1 MITWSF
7 EQNRLIV
14 RRPGHL
20 DIPLIDPRSVYDIDI
35 DLLEIV
41 PDGLWRIEAII
52 GPLENL

>member
-7 EQNRLIV
+7 EQN

-41 PDGLWRIEAII
+41 PDGLWRIEAIM

>member
-14 RRPGHL
+14 RRRGHL
-20 DIPLIDPRSVYDIDI
+20 DIPLIDPRSVYDI

-41 PDGLWRIEAII
+41 PDGLWRIEAIM